1 MADQEHKPSQRAIE
15 DKRLIGEA
23 LDGDS
28 KAYEELMQRYRK
40 SVYYMS
46 LKMVRTSEDAEDL
59 TQETFT
65 KAFRALEKFDPKYAF
80 STWLFRIATNNC
92 IDFVR
97 RKRLQTMSIHGVTND
112 EGEEQVMQIK
122 DKGLI
127 PDETYLKQQRKVYL
141 NMAIEKLPE
150 RYKRLV
156 DLRYFKEY
164 SYEEVAQE
172 LDLPLGTVKAQLHR
186 ARELLNNEL
195 GTMQENL

>member
-1 MADQEHKPSQRAIE
+1 MADQDHKPSQRAIE

-28 KAYEELMQRYRK
+28 KAYEDLMSRYRK
-40 SVYYMS
+40 SVYYLS
-46 LKMVRTSEDAEDL
+46 LKIVRTSEDAEDL

-65 KAFRALEKFDPKYAF
+65 KAFRALEKFDPRYAF

-92 IDFVR
+92 IDFIR

-112 EGEEQVMQIK
+112 DGEEQVMQIK

-127 PDETYLKQQRKVYL
+127 PDETYLKQQRKAYL
-141 NMAIEKLPE
+141 NLAIEKLPE

-195 GTMQENL
+195 STMQEKL